1 MLLAL
6 TTGPQDH
13 RTTGPQDHRTTG
25 PQDHRTTGPFFQQT
39 NHKSTNPEM
48 NETMTTPQNRSS
60 VDNSSDE
67 IDLGKLLGIL
77 LDAKWIIL
85 VTTFLF
91 AVGGVAVAL
100 LSTPIYKADALLQIE
115 EKSKGGIGS
124 LVGGDMGELF
134 SQESSATT
142 EIEIIK
148 SRMILGD
155 TVDKFNLTTV
165 AEPKYLPVIG
175 KGLARI
181 AGKVNQIEISRYT
194 VPEYAQEMKHTLV
207 VLDAEKKTYQLV
219 RSDEQVV
226 LQGVAG
232 ELAKNDGYELFV
244 TELRSHDEQE
254 FTIGQRSRLEA
265 IEWLKQN
272 LEISERGKQTGILQL
287 SFEGENRN
295 QISEIL
301 NHISQT
307 YFLQNV
313 ERNSAE
319 AEKSLTFLKG
329 HLPDI
334 KNSLTTAE
342 DTLNRF
348 RQDNESIDLGL
359 EAKST
364 LDVMVAI
371 EAQLN
376 ELTFKESEISQRFTK
391 DHPAYRSLLEKRE
404 TLLKERERL
413 NRQVQKLPKTQREV
427 LRMTRDVEVN
437 QQIYIQL
444 LNKVQELS
452 IIKAGTVGNV
462 RILDEAQSYAK
473 PVKPKKPL
481 IVVLAT
487 LLGGMLSVAL
497 VLVKAALHRGVEN
510 PDEIEQIGLSVYAS
524 VPKSN
529 LQLELANKLARKK
542 RNTDLTLLAES
553 NPADLS
559 IEALRGLRTSLHFAM
574 MEAKNNVLMISG
586 PAPGIGKSFVSTNFA
601 AVAAKTGQKVLLIDA
616 DMRKGYLQQCFGLNW
631 ENGLSDLL
639 SGKVTRDVAVQSAKV
654 ENLDIITRGQVP
666 PNPSELLMHPRF
678 KELVDWASEHYDL
691 VIIDTPP
698 VLAVTDPSIV
708 GAIAG
713 TTLMV
718 ARFGQNTVKEIDV
731 ARNRFEQAGIEVK
744 GVILNAIEKKASSS
758 YGYGYYNYSYGES
771 KKA

>member
-1 MLLAL
+1 
-6 TTGPQDH
+6 
-13 RTTGPQDHRTTG
+13 
-25 PQDHRTTGPFFQQT
+25 
-39 NHKSTNPEM
+39 
-48 NETMTTPQNRSS
+48 MTTPQNRSS

-155 TVDKFNLTTV
+155 TVDKFNLTTL

-181 AGKVNQIEISRYT
+181 AGKVNQIEVSRYT

-219 RSDEQVV
+219 RGDEQVV

-232 ELAKNDGYELFV
+232 ELAKKDGYELFV
-244 TELRSHDEQE
+244 TELRSHNEQE
-254 FTIGQRSRLEA
+254 FAIGQRSRLEA

-272 LEISERGKQTGILQL
+272 LAISERGKQTGILQL
-287 SFEGENRN
+287 SFEGENRK
-295 QISEIL
+295 QIGELL

-334 KNSLTTAE
+334 KTSLTTAE

-364 LDVMVAI
+364 LDVMVKL

-391 DHPAYRSLLEKRE
+391 DHPAYRSLLDKRE

-413 NRQVQKLPKTQREV
+413 NQQVQKLPKTQREV

-462 RILDEAQSYAK
+462 RILDESQSYAK

-639 SGKVTRDVAVQSAKV
+639 SGKITRDVAVQSAKV

-678 KELVDWASEHYDL
+678 KELVDWASENYDL

-731 ARNRFEQAGIEVK
+731 ARSRFEQAGIEVK

-758 YGYGYYNYSYGES
+758 YGYGYYNYSYGDSS
-771 KKA
+771 KA

>member
-1 MLLAL
+1 
-6 TTGPQDH
+6 
-13 RTTGPQDHRTTG
+13 
-25 PQDHRTTGPFFQQT
+25 
-39 NHKSTNPEM
+39 
-48 NETMTTPQNRSS
+48 MTTPQNRSS

-175 KGLARI
+175 KGLSRI

-219 RSDEQVV
+219 RGDEQVV

-232 ELAKNDGYELFV
+232 ELAKKDGYELFV
-244 TELRSHDEQE
+244 TELRSHNEQE
-254 FTIGQRSRLEA
+254 FSLSQQSRLEA
-265 IEWLKQN
+265 IEWLKKN
-272 LEISERGKQTGILQL
+272 LAISERGKQTGILML

-364 LDVMVAI
+364 LDVMVKL

-391 DHPAYRSLLEKRE
+391 DHPAYRSLLDKRE

-413 NRQVQKLPKTQREV
+413 NQQVQKLPKTQREV

-731 ARNRFEQAGIEVK
+731 ARSRFEQAGIEVK

-771 KKA
+771 NKA

>member
-1 MLLAL
+1 
-6 TTGPQDH
+6 
-13 RTTGPQDHRTTG
+13 
-25 PQDHRTTGPFFQQT
+25 
-39 NHKSTNPEM
+39 
-48 NETMTTPQNRSS
+48 MTTPQNRSS

-100 LSTPIYKADALLQIE
+100 LSTPIYKADALIQIE
-115 EKSKGGIGS
+115 QKSSGGISS
-124 LVGGDMGELF
+124 LVGDMGELF

-219 RSDEQVV
+219 RGDEQVV

-244 TELRSHDEQE
+244 TELRSHNEQE
-254 FTIGQRSRLEA
+254 FSLSQQSRLEA
-265 IEWLKQN
+265 IEWLKKN
-272 LEISERGKQTGILQL
+272 LAISERGKQTGILML

-364 LDVMVAI
+364 LDVMVKL

-391 DHPAYRSLLEKRE
+391 DHPAYRSLLDKRE

-413 NRQVQKLPKTQREV
+413 NQQVQKLPKTQREV

-462 RILDEAQSYAK
+462 RILDEAQSYAN

-487 LLGGMLSVAL
+487 MLGGMLSVAL

-678 KELVDWASEHYDL
+678 KELVDWASENYDL

-718 ARFGQNTVKEIDV
+718 ARFGQNTVKEVDV
-731 ARNRFEQAGIEVK
+731 ARSRFEQAGIEVK

-758 YGYGYYNYSYGES
+758 YGYGYYNYSYGDS
-771 KKA
+771 TKAQ

>member
-1 MLLAL
+1 
-6 TTGPQDH
+6 
-13 RTTGPQDHRTTG
+13 
-25 PQDHRTTGPFFQQT
+25 
-39 NHKSTNPEM
+39 M

-85 VTTFLF
+85 VTTFFF

-181 AGKVNQIEISRYT
+181 AGKVNQIEVSRYT

-219 RSDEQVV
+219 RGDEQVV
-226 LQGVAG
+226 LQGVVG

-244 TELRSHDEQE
+244 TEIRSHNDQE
-254 FTIGQRSRLEA
+254 FAIGLRSRLEA

-287 SFEGENRN
+287 SFEGESRK
-295 QISEIL
+295 QISELL

-334 KNSLTTAE
+334 KNTLTTAE

-359 EAKST
+359 EAKAT
-364 LDVMVAI
+364 LDVMVKL

-391 DHPAYRSLLEKRE
+391 DHPAYRSLLDKRE

-413 NRQVQKLPKTQREV
+413 NQQVQKLPKTQREV

-601 AVAAKTGQKVLLIDA
+601 GVAAKTGQKVLLIDA

-731 ARNRFEQAGIEVK
+731 ARSRFEQAGIEVK